1 MSQVIL
7 FDLDGT
13 LTESGE
19 GIINC
24 VAYALEKLGKKE
36 EHPEKLQCF
45 VGPPLKEQFM
55 KYAGLS
61 EEEAE
66 QAVVYYRER
75 YTTKGMFENCL
86 YPKVPELLELLKI
99 NDKILGVASS
109 KPEVYVKQILEHFQ
123 IADYFTAIVGS
134 ELDGRRTDKAEVIEE
149 ALRRMHLE
157 EERDKVLMV
166 GDRSHDVQGAVSCG
180 LQCIGVTYGYGSRE
194 ELESAG
200 AVYIADSVED
210 LGILASPNDEE
221 TTEKVESVRKDTSGS
236 MMHVSAKASFA
247 KKMEPVEENTE
258 EERENEYPKK
268 TSGYSTVRQIWRLVY
283 PFLIHYG
290 ATMLA
295 TIALYLIY
303 IFQAG
308 GVQEIASAGKRML
321 QSTLYVTLIG
331 DVAAGVILYL
341 FYRKDQQ
348 RRKEGFSGNRKN
360 FVWAPPV
367 IWFSVIVLAIAIGQF
382 LNDFIQ
388 VIHLNDLFPGYS
400 QVSEKAFG
408 GQSMGLMILVVGI
421 IGPVCEEL
429 MFRGIIFHRLK
440 DWIRPEIAIVVSAVL
455 FGIYHGNVVQFFYA
469 TCMGIMLAIVYDKTG
484 TLWTS
489 IVAHVAANLWSLFG
503 SGPWNALWQGIPAG
517 MIFSVVIEILLCV
530 IPVYWL
536 FGYKRK

>member
-1 MSQVIL
+1 
-7 FDLDGT
+7 
-13 LTESGE
+13 
-19 GIINC
+19 
-24 VAYALEKLGKKE
+24 
-36 EHPEKLQCF
+36 
-45 VGPPLKEQFM
+45 
-55 KYAGLS
+55 
-61 EEEAE
+61 
-66 QAVVYYRER
+66 
-75 YTTKGMFENCL
+75 
-86 YPKVPELLELLKI
+86 
-99 NDKILGVASS
+99 
-109 KPEVYVKQILEHFQ
+109 
-123 IADYFTAIVGS
+123 
-134 ELDGRRTDKAEVIEE
+134 
-149 ALRRMHLE
+149 
-157 EERDKVLMV
+157 
-166 GDRSHDVQGAVSCG
+166 
-180 LQCIGVTYGYGSRE
+180 
-194 ELESAG
+194 
-200 AVYIADSVED
+200 
-210 LGILASPNDEE
+210 
-221 TTEKVESVRKDTSGS
+221 
-236 MMHVSAKASFA
+236 MMHVSAKASIA
-247 KKMEPVEENTE
+247 KKMGPVEENTE

-295 TIALYLIY
+295 TIALYLSY

-308 GVQEIASAGKRML
+308 GVQEIASAGKRLL

-400 QVSEKAFG
+400 QVSETAFG